1 MVKAVGLTNV
11 ILSNPDNGFEPYN
24 NATPLPVT
32 LSGGGGGGDA
42 TAANQ
47 VTMITHLDQIEQAVE
62 GTLSVSDSTAQSSL
76 SNIDTAV
83 SGTLN
88 VSDSSVQGELTSAN
102 GTLSSIDTTL
112 TGTLNVSDSTAQ
124 SELISANSSL
134 TSINGKLPA
143 SVGQNSMSAS
153 LPVVIASD
161 QTSVKVKNEVINEG
175 SHANASNNASI
186 LPGGASSVVD
196 ISNMNYVSIL
206 YEDTATASF
215 DRVGV
220 QVSVDGTNYFAPTD
234 LYPSLNTA
242 GTKRI
247 ATFTN
252 YAVHGLKHMKLIN
265 ESATDTYT
273 GVIATIVGSP

>member
-1 MVKAVGLTNV
+1 MVKSIGLTNV
-11 ILSNPDNGFEPYN
+11 ILSNPDNKFEPYDS
-24 NATPLPVT
+24 ATPLPVT

-42 TAANQ
+42 TSANQ
-47 VTMITHLDQIEQAVE
+47 VTMISHLSDIDTAVT

-88 VSDSSVQGELTSAN
+88 VSDSSVQSELTSAN

-134 TSINGKLPA
+134 TSINGKLPS
-143 SVGQNSMSAS
+143 SVGQTVMSSS

-161 QTSVKVKNEVINEG
+161 QSSVKVKNEVINEG
-175 SHANASNNASI
+175 SHANASNNAS
-186 LPGGASSVVD
+186 LAPAGATSVVD
-196 ISNMNYVSIL
+196 ISNMNFVTVL

-215 DRVGV
+215 DSLSI
-220 QVSVDGTNYFAPTD
+220 QVSVDGTNYFSPLD
-234 LYPSLNTA
+234 LFPSLNTA

-247 ATFTN
+247 AIQNNF
-252 YAVHGLKHMKLIN
+252 AVHGLKHMKLVN
-265 ESATDTYT
+265 ESGSTTYT
-273 GVIATIVGSP
+273 GVTATIVGAP